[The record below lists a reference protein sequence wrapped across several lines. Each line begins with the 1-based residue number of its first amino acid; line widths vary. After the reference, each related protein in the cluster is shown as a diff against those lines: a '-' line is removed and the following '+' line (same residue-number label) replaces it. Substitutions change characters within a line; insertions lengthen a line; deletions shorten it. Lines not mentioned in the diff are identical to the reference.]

1 MSGTTELQASSWG
14 ETRAGSTR
22 YDALQRDYNESIAGR
37 YMAHAS
43 ELQSMVEAAAQA
55 ANAGDFVSAER
66 LLREVASRQEAEL
79 GPTHPDLANTLN
91 NLGVV
96 CESAGRLIDAE
107 GYYRRAYAIAASTL
121 ASDDPFFV
129 TSRNNLHDFCE
140 ARGRPFEPGALP
152 VAALPFEPE
161 SPPAAPLRESE
172 PEASWTAAPLHE
184 SELEAL
190 ATASSLRKSESRGSR
205 YRIVA
210 VALIAFAL
218 VLLVWYGPWRDS
230 AEPSL
235 GADTSSSASPAT
247 APTPTPTE
255 DAGSPSAD
263 VPSSPAALPTTA
275 RAPAPAPV
283 EPTPALP
290 ASGPSA
296 IAVVEA
302 RLCRSLSRSDWRCEP
317 AERESAP
324 GPFYFYTRLA
334 SGRDA
339 TVRHRWY
346 HEGQLLQ
353 NVALQVGAN
362 TGAGYRTYSRQ
373 TVAAGRAGN
382 WRVELLGSD
391 GALLHEERFVVAGS
405 R

>member
-1 MSGTTELQASSWG
+1 
-14 ETRAGSTR
+14 
-22 YDALQRDYNESIAGR
+22 
-37 YMAHAS
+37 MAYAP
-43 ELQSMVEAAAQA
+43 ELQSIVEAAAQA

-66 LLREVASRQEAEL
+66 LLREVASRQETEL

-96 CESAGRLIDAE
+96 CEGAGRPFDAE

-121 ASDDPFFV
+121 ASDDPLFV

-140 ARGRPFEPGALP
+140 ARGRPFEPEALP
-152 VAALPFEPE
+152 AAAPLPLEPE
-161 SPPAAPLRESE
+161 PPPAAPLRKSE
-172 PEASWTAAPLHE
+172 PEASRTASPLHE
-184 SELEAL
+184 RELEAVT
-190 ATASSLRKSESRGSR
+190 TASSLRKSKSGGSR
-205 YRIVA
+205 DRLVA

-230 AEPSL
+230 PEPSV
-235 GADTSSSASPAT
+235 GADTSSSAPPAP
-247 APTPTPTE
+247 APPPTE
-255 DAGSPSAD
+255 DAGPPSAD
-263 VPSSPAALPTTA
+263 VPSTPSALRTTA
-275 RAPAPAPV
+275 RAPSPVPV
-283 EPTPALP
+283 EPTPARTASAP
-290 ASGPSA
+290 AA

-317 AERESAP
+317 AEREDAP

-339 TVRHRWY
+339 TVRHQWY
-346 HEGQLLQ
+346 YEGRLQQ
-353 NVALQVGAN
+353 NVTLQVGAN
-362 TGAGYRTYSRQ
+362 ARAGYRTYSRQ

-382 WRVELLGSD
+382 WRVELLGAD
-391 GALLHEERFVVAGS
+391 GALLHEERFTV

>member
-1 MSGTTELQASSWG
+1 
-14 ETRAGSTR
+14 
-22 YDALQRDYNESIAGR
+22 
-37 YMAHAS
+37 MAYAP
-43 ELQSMVEAAAQA
+43 ELQSIVDAAAQA

-66 LLREVASRQEAEL
+66 LLREVASRQETEL
-79 GPTHPDLANTLN
+79 GPSHPDLANTLN

-96 CESAGRLIDAE
+96 CESAGRPFDAE

-121 ASDDPFFV
+121 ASNDPLFV

-140 ARGRPFEPGALP
+140 ARGRPFEPDALP
-152 VAALPFEPE
+152 AAAPLPLEPE
-161 SPPAAPLRESE
+161 PPPAAPLRESE
-172 PEASWTAAPLHE
+172 PDASRTASPMHE
-184 SELEAL
+184 RELEAVT
-190 ATASSLRKSESRGSR
+190 TASSLRKSKSGGSR
-205 YRIVA
+205 DRLVA

-230 AEPSL
+230 AEPSV
-235 GADTSSSASPAT
+235 GADTSSSAPPAP

-255 DAGSPSAD
+255 DAAPPSAD
-263 VPSSPAALPTTA
+263 VPSTRTALPTTA
-275 RAPAPAPV
+275 RAPAPGPA

-290 ASGPSA
+290 ASGPAA

-317 AERESAP
+317 AEREGAP

-346 HEGQLLQ
+346 YEGRLLQ
-353 NVALQVGAN
+353 NVALHVGAN
-362 TGAGYRTYSRQ
+362 AGAGYRTYSRQ

-382 WRVELLGSD
+382 WRVELLGAD